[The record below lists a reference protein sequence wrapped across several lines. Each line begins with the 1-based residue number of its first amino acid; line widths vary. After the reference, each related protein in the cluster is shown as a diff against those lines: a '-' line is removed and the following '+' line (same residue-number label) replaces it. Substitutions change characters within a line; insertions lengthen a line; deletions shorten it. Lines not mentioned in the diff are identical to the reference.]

1 MTDQHVVEQELV
13 VPSTPDQIQVVEERA
28 EAMAREA
35 GFADDER
42 DSIAIAITE
51 MVANAIFHGN
61 KSDPTKQV
69 RVRFTMTAESFTIA
83 IRDQGRGFN
92 PEKVADPLQ
101 PENLLKD
108 SGRGIF
114 IVRTLMD
121 QIDIHSGPEG
131 TEVVLIKKKKR

>member
-1 MTDQHVVEQELV
+1 MTDIQESVQELT
-13 VPSTPDQIQVVEERA
+13 VPSTPDQIQIVEERA
-28 EAMAREA
+28 EMLSRAA

-42 DSIAIAITE
+42 DAIAIAITE

-61 KSDPTKQV
+61 KSDPNKNV
-69 RVRFTMTAESFTIA
+69 RVRFTTTAESFTIA
-83 IRDQGRGFN
+83 IRDQGTGFN

-121 QIDIHSGPEG
+121 DINIHSGPDG
-131 TEVVLIKKKKR
+131 TEVVLVKNKKR

>member
-1 MTDQHVVEQELV
+1 MTDQHTVEQELV

-28 EAMAREA
+28 EAMARDA

-83 IRDQGRGFN
+83 ISIRA
-92 PEKVADPLQ
+92 E
-101 PENLLKD
+101 
-108 SGRGIF
+108 
-114 IVRTLMD
+114 
-121 QIDIHSGPEG
+121 
-131 TEVVLIKKKKR
+131 VLIPKKWPTRCSRRIF